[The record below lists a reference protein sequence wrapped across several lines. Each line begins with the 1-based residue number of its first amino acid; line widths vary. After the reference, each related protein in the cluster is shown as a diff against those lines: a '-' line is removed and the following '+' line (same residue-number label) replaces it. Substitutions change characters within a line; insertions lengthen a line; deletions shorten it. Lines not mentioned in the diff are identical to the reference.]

1 MLVAADAPG
10 KFRPMTATV
19 DAIYENGQFRPTG
32 PVVLPEHTAVRLAF
46 EVQPTDPC
54 EATRPKG
61 EELVKLLR
69 ATRPKL
75 PFTADEFY
83 QMTRGED

>member
-1 MLVAADAPG
+1 
-10 KFRPMTATV
+10 MTATV

-32 PVVLPEHTAVRLAF
+32 PVALPEHTAVRLAIA
-46 EVQPTDPC
+46 VQPADPS

-61 EELVKLLR
+61 EELVRLLR
-69 ATRPKL
+69 TDPPKL
-75 PFTADEFY
+75 RFTADEFY

>member
-1 MLVAADAPG
+1 
-10 KFRPMTATV
+10 MTVTV

-32 PVVLPEHTAVRLAF
+32 PVALPEHTAVRLAI
-46 EVQPTDPC
+46 EVQPDGR
-54 EATRPKG
+54 ERPQG

-83 QMTRGED
+83 QMTRGEE

>member
-1 MLVAADAPG
+1 
-10 KFRPMTATV
+10 MTATV

-32 PVVLPEHTAVRLAF
+32 PVALPEHTAVRLAIA
-46 EVQPTDPC
+46 VQPADPS

-61 EELVKLLR
+61 EELRRRLLENPPALR
-69 ATRPKL
+69 MSAE
-75 PFTADEFY
+75 EFY